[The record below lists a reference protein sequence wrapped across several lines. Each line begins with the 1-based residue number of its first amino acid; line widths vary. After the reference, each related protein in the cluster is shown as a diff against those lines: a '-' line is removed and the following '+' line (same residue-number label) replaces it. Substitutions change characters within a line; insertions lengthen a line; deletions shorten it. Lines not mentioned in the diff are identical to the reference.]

1 VTVDSIDDK
10 QAREHIEMV
19 ERILVESS
27 QRLCYGAEY
36 FIVWGVYSAAAT
48 VSWSL
53 IRSGALPFTAVWG
66 QVGLLVAAIVF
77 TIVRSRTT
85 RGQEQRRSLVQ
96 REFFNMLWLTM
107 SLAFIV
113 NVGAF
118 NIFSHWAAA
127 AIWSFA
133 EAIVLLFIG
142 LHGNRRAQICGVL
155 VVVSIVIANFT
166 APGLTGYVLAAGM
179 LAGYGGFGIAELFA
193 GE

>member
-1 VTVDSIDDK
+1 VESLDGR

-19 ERILVESS
+19 ERILIESS
-27 QRLCYGAEY
+27 QRICHGAEY
-36 FIVWGVYSAAAT
+36 FIVWGIYSTVVT
-48 VSWSL
+48 VSWQL
-53 IRSGALPFTAVWG
+53 VRNGTLPGAIVWG
-66 QVGLLVAAIVF
+66 QAALLVAAIAF
-77 TIVRSRTT
+77 TIVRSRAVTS
-85 RGQEQRRSLVQ
+85 GVQRRSLVQ

-113 NVGAF
+113 NLGAF
-118 NIFSHWAAA
+118 NIFSGWASA

-166 APGLTGYVLAAGM
+166 APASIGYVLGAGM
-179 LAGYGGFGIAELFA
+179 FAGYTGFGISELVA
-193 GE
+193 RD

>member
-1 VTVDSIDDK
+1 VDSIDGR

-27 QRLCYGAEY
+27 QRLCHGAEY

-48 VSWSL
+48 VSWNFIL
-53 IRSGALPFTAVWG
+53 TGKWPLTAVWG
-66 QVGLLVAAIVF
+66 QAALLAAAIVF
-77 TIVRSRTT
+77 TIVRSRTK
-85 RGQEQRRSLVQ
+85 RSEEGRRSLVQ

-113 NVGAF
+113 NVGAY
-118 NIFSHWAAA
+118 NIFTGWASA

-155 VVVSIVIANFT
+155 VVVSIVVANFI
-166 APGLTGYVLAAGM
+166 APELKGFVLAGGM
-179 LAGYGGFGIAELFA
+179 LAGYAGFGIAEMLA
-193 GE
+193 GD

>member
-1 VTVDSIDDK
+1 MESIDAR

-27 QRLCYGAEY
+27 QRLCHGAEY
-36 FIVWGVYSAAAT
+36 FIVWGIYSAAAT
-48 VSWSL
+48 VSWSF
-53 IRSGALPFTAVWG
+53 IRSGALPPSAVWG
-66 QVGLLVAAIVF
+66 QVALLAAAIAF
-77 TIVRSRTT
+77 TIVRSRTK
-85 RGQEQRRSLVQ
+85 RGEEGRRSLVQ

-113 NVGAF
+113 NLAAF
-118 NIFSHWAAA
+118 NIFSGWASA

-155 VVVSIVIANFT
+155 VVVSIVIANFI
-166 APGLTGYVLAAGM
+166 APQFTGFVLAAGM
-179 LAGYGGFGIAELFA
+179 LAGYSGFGIAELLA